1 MSNKCLYIPRA
12 KNGKPSQLFRDINS
26 IIKNREAAKRL
37 WGFTR
42 TDLFNSEFSDQPV
55 DENGEITFEALRDII
70 GLDSMLS
77 QAKQDDILARDTGII
92 SDNGTDA
99 VFDSAADAMSRE
111 ERYNSEAK
119 TNIAVTA
126 ETSDGRYKVERRE
139 RTPGNIAEADRDEK
153 RRRLNTKLI
162 NLINRLGFDVS
173 FMDDPSYEAV
183 FSPKKAELNADNLK
197 AIIMVANNEKGL
209 NSIPEEVSHLVLAG
223 LKGNELKRRLDGL
236 FTDDVVKSVL
246 GERYNW
252 YYNRYSKGQ
261 TPVEERLRDE
271 AEGQAL
277 AAMLKKDSGIYQ
289 PGSEQTS
296 AIDAIGDRKGILN
309 ILRRLWEHVK
319 SMFTKNTSTNEIDD
333 IIFNAAGALRPIADM
348 IENDE
353 IDTIIDKDLIEKSE
367 ELFDLNQQVEKIEE
381 ITQAGE
387 AMLSKRLYI
396 LQSTQS
402 NVDTKQLR
410 KTIANI
416 RDDID
421 KQRYYNACV
430 RVLWYVGNEAEQ
442 IARDSKTLGFVH
454 SGTTD
459 LNMIQKEAELVRRIS
474 TVINGYSAYLTT
486 LRKMPDY
493 VEKGE
498 INMDA
503 EAAERIAEFSVEYLD
518 KLNLLNSEMKQ
529 LRYAVLKQLI
539 TLYYGDMGN
548 APETF
553 EASDRAKFE
562 SVDTILRYASSDTSW
577 WDTNVFS
584 AGDSRNTLLNV
595 IHKIVVSQQA
605 KRNSRINRECAKMQ
619 EADARLRAA
628 GHSSDFIYQKDQNG
642 VPTGYYVAPVDFAKF
657 EQDRNEFIQS
667 LEDRDDLDYYSIQRE
682 INKWDAEHTEEVEVG
697 EPDSDGIRRTEMM
710 PKAYAADHT
719 IMYAVPGFQSGW
731 TQEQKDYYDAV
742 ISMKASMDSVLPVSM
757 QGLYNAP
764 QVRKEISQ
772 MFDNGGKDAL
782 RTIWGNW
789 KKQFSI
795 TVDNMDYGN
804 AARKATLDFNN
815 KEIKRVPVYFVQKLE
830 NQRDLSTD
838 GTHAMFNYIAM
849 AVNYSEMNRLA
860 AAMALMQD
868 YVSDTTEEGYEVRQT
883 NGGVPVIDSFVQ
895 GGRTYWRQLVK
906 KGEGTNSAKAITTY
920 IDRQFFNETKKS
932 IGNLPIQIKGKSVSG
947 DAIANLLLKATSVS
961 RIGLN
966 VLSGI
971 TNITQGETQ
980 ILQEATTERYFGMK
994 DYAWSKKEYG
1004 KLLPEYMGHFNSAD
1018 RHDKMFMLIN
1028 QFNSSEDFFRDM
1040 RERDFNP
1047 NALKRVMGRGNI
1059 FFLNSMGEH
1068 YLHTS
1073 GMLMVLHHEK
1083 VKRLNGNTTEEVP
1096 LYDVIKQVHDKD
1108 GWRLELD
1115 DDIQFSDTKKA
1126 FLSGRGFTDGIVKKE
1141 DKDKLFEG
1149 LAIYINNINAGMHG
1163 GYSEAEKGNIN
1174 QHVLLQFFNQ
1184 FRQWMWGMYNKL
1196 YSRPYYDAVMGVQR
1210 EGVYY
1215 SLFKFA
1221 QGLLHDMK
1229 NMSIKEAINN
1239 NHLTPEQKKAVR
1251 IAYTQCGTLF
1261 MLWLICLMTKGWKD
1275 DDDRARRLLAYS
1287 VKRLH
1292 LETGALSPWPPT
1304 FVKNVFTLVQ
1314 SPAAGVKTLETV
1326 AQIFNLGGYWDEI
1339 NAGRYKGWS
1348 KSAKALYTIT
1358 PLYNI
1363 QKVIDMKDYNY
1374 MFNIFK

>member
-12 KNGKPSQLFRDINS
+12 RNGKPSQLFRDINS
-26 IIKNREAAKRL
+26 IIKDREAAKRL

-55 DENGEITFEALRDII
+55 DENGEITFEALREII
-70 GLDSMLS
+70 GLDDTLTR
-77 QAKQDDILARDTGII
+77 AKQDDILAKDTGIV
-92 SDNGTDA
+92 SDNGSDA
-99 VFDSAADAMSRE
+99 VFDSASDAMSRE
-111 ERYNSEAK
+111 ERYNSLSKESVAITTE
-119 TNIAVTA
+119 TN
-126 ETSDGRYKVERRE
+126 DGRYKIERKE
-139 RTPGNIAEADRDEK
+139 KTPTNIAEADRDEK

-162 NLINRLGFDVS
+162 DLINRMGFDVS
-173 FMDDPSYEAV
+173 FMDDTSYEAV
-183 FSPKKAELNADNLK
+183 FSPKNAERNVDNLK
-197 AIIMVANNEKGL
+197 TVIKVANNEQGL
-209 NSIPEEVSHLVLAG
+209 DSIPEEVSHLVLAG
-223 LKGNELKRRLDGL
+223 LRGHEMKTRLDNL
-236 FTDDVVKSVL
+236 FTDDVVRNVL
-246 GERYNW
+246 GSEYDS
-252 YYNRYSKGQ
+252 YYRRYSKGQ
-261 TPVEERLRDE
+261 TPVAERLRDE
-271 AEGQAL
+271 AEGKAL
-277 AAMLKKDSGIYQ
+277 AAMLKRDSGMYST
-289 PGSEQTS
+289 GSEQTS
-296 AIDAIGDRKGILN
+296 AIDSISDRKDIITRLK
-309 ILRRLWEHVK
+309 RLWEYVK
-319 SMFTKNTSTNEIDD
+319 NLFRKNVSTDEVDD
-333 IIFNAAGALRPIADM
+333 LIFNAADALRPIADM
-348 IENDE
+348 VENDD
-353 IDTIIDKDLIEKSE
+353 IDTVIDKELIEKSE
-367 ELFDLNQQVEKIEE
+367 DLFDLNQQVQKIEQ
-381 ITQAGE
+381 ITQEGE

-396 LQSTQS
+396 LQNTQS
-402 NVDTKQLR
+402 DIDTKDLR
-410 KTIANI
+410 KSIANI

-430 RVLWYVGNEAEQ
+430 RILWYIGNEAAQ
-442 IARDSKTLGFVH
+442 ITRESKTLGFVH
-454 SGTTD
+454 NGTTD
-459 LNMIQKEAELVRRIS
+459 LNMIRKEAELVRRIS
-474 TVINGYSAYLTT
+474 TVINGYSSYLTT

-498 INMDA
+498 VNMDP

-605 KRNSRINRECAKMQ
+605 KRNSRINNECAKLQ

-628 GHSSDFIYQKDQNG
+628 GHDSEFIYQKDENG
-642 VPTGYYVAPVDFAKF
+642 IPTGYYVAPVDFAKF
-657 EQDRNEFIQS
+657 ERDRNEFIKS
-667 LEDRDDLDYYSIQRE
+667 LDERDDLDYYSIQKQ
-682 INKWDAEHTEEVEVG
+682 INKWDAEHTEEIEVG
-697 EPDSDGIRRTEMM
+697 EPDSNGIRRTEMM
-710 PKAYAADHT
+710 PRKYAEDGSD
-719 IMYAVPGFQSGW
+719 MYIVRGFQSGW
-731 TQEQKDYYDAV
+731 SQEQKNYYDSV
-742 ISMKASMDSVLPVSM
+742 ISMKAAMDSLLPIAM

-772 MFDNGGKDAL
+772 MFDNGAKDAL

-789 KKQFSI
+789 KKQYSI
-795 TVDNMDYGN
+795 TSDNMDYGN
-804 AARKATLDFNN
+804 RARKTTLDFNN
-815 KEIKRVPVYFVQKLE
+815 REIKRVPVYFIQKLE
-830 NQRDLSTD
+830 NQKDLSTD

-849 AVNYSEMNRLA
+849 AVNYGEMNQLA
-860 AAMALMQD
+860 AAMSLMQD
-868 YVSDTTEEGYEVRQT
+868 YVSDTTDEGYEVRQT
-883 NGGVPVIDSFVQ
+883 DGGIPVVDSFIQ
-895 GGRTYWRQLVK
+895 AGREYYRQLTK
-906 KGEGTNSAKAITTY
+906 RGEGTNTAKAITTY
-920 IDRQFFNETKKS
+920 IDRQFFNETKKR
-932 IGNLPIQIKGKSVSG
+932 IGDLPIRIKGKAVSG
-947 DAIANLLLKATSVS
+947 DAIANVLLKLTSVS
-961 RIGLN
+961 RIGFN

-980 ILQEATTERYFGMK
+980 ILQEATTGRYFGMK
-994 DYAWSKKEYG
+994 DYAWAKKEYG
-1004 KLLPEYMGHFNSAD
+1004 KLLPEYMGHFNSAN
-1018 RHDKMFMLIN
+1018 RHDKMYMLIN

-1040 RERDFNP
+1040 REKDFNP
-1047 NALKRVMGRGNI
+1047 SALKRVMGRGNV

-1073 GMLMVLHHEK
+1073 GMLMVLRHEK
-1083 VKRLNGNTTEEVP
+1083 VKRLSDNSEVS
-1096 LYDVIKQVHDKD
+1096 LYDVIKQVHDKN

-1115 DDIQFSDTKKA
+1115 DDIQFLDTKKA
-1126 FLSGRGFTDGIVKKE
+1126 FLVGRGFSDGIVKKE

-1215 SLFKFA
+1215 SLFKFF
-1221 QGLLHDMK
+1221 QGTLHDMK

-1239 NHLTPEQKKAVR
+1239 NHLTPENKKALR
-1251 IAYTQCGTLF
+1251 IAYTQISTLC
-1261 MLWLICLMTKGWKD
+1261 MLWLICAMTKGWKD

-1287 VKRLH
+1287 AKRLN

-1314 SPAAGVKTLETV
+1314 SPAAGVKTLEGIT
-1326 AQIFNLGGYWDEI
+1326 QIFNIGGYWDEI
-1339 NAGRYKGWS
+1339 NSGRYKGWS

-1358 PLYNI
+1358 PLYNV